1 MTDTDILMAYR
12 LQQAEETLHDAATM
26 LTGNFSS
33 RSIVNRSYYAVFYAV
48 LALFMSEGI
57 SIRTAKH
64 SGIISV
70 FDKEFILSGKID
82 RRFSKILHRLFD
94 ARQEGDYKELI
105 VVTRDEAS
113 GYVDQASEL
122 ICMVKEIIEKRI
134 LSNKLK
140 ADARRYAAQ

>member
-57 SIRTAKH
+57 SIRTSKH

-82 RRFSKILHRLFD
+82 RQFSKILHRLYD
-94 ARQEGDYKELI
+94 ARQEGYYKELI

-122 ICMVKEIIEKRI
+122 IRMVKDIIE
-134 LSNKLK
+134 LK
-140 ADARRYAAQ
+140 NPK